1 MHAGS
6 DSVKISLFTTTLWV
20 KENTFWCKIRAF
32 ALLSLVDGESHMFV
46 YLEGRPEIYI
56 GIFKLIPRRHN
67 SSWPLFMAFNKTRFK
82 RCSFPLS
89 AALIGSPE
97 LLRPRALACFPLQ
110 IWSRPSQCLSAPP
123 TIEFVFLNNHLIQI
137 PIIFCEAIQ
146 ITCPS

>member
-1 MHAGS
+1 MHAGN

-20 KENTFWCKIRAF
+20 KENTFWCKMRPF

-89 AALIGSPE
+89 VALIGSPE
-97 LLRPRALACFPLQ
+97 LLRPRALAWFP
-110 IWSRPSQCLSAPP
+110 PSNMITSLSVLLPP
-123 TIEFVFLNNHLIQI
+123 LPLAIEFVFLNNHLIQI
-137 PIIFCEAIQ
+137 PIIFCEAV
-146 ITCPS
+146 